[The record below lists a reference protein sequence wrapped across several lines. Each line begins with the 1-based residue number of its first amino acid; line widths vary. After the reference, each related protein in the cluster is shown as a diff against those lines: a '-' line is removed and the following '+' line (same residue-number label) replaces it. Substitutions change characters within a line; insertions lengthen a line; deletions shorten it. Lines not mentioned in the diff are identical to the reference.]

1 MMAGERD
8 RQDLMKEATSAFGAA
23 GIPTTFRVIPRARH
37 GEMGPHPEETMGAAL
52 DWCWDN
58 ARGNDAE

>member
-8 RQDLMKEATSAFGAA
+8 RLDLMKQAASVYRAA
-23 GIPTTFRVIPRARH
+23 GIPATFQAIPGARH
-37 GEMGPHPEETMGAAL
+37 GEMGPHPEETMGGAL

-58 ARGNDAE
+58 GRPK